1 MINLLLTLIYT
12 HTIALILAAAFSA
25 YLIALALNIFFK
37 LKHPYGFVYPIAF
50 IIFFAVQFSPLPSPL
65 QKNIV
70 LMLDSL
76 VLNKTSSY
84 ALINSVLIPCLDE
97 HHGFLRGYKYKDVL
111 EVYKKDMDNHTKE
124 HPGGFSL
131 PKTDQVPMV
140 KETDLCL
147 VFQLNTLV

>member
-1 MINLLLTLIYT
+1 M
-12 HTIALILAAAFSA
+12 IALILAAAFSA

-37 LKHPYGFVYPIAF
+37 SKHPYRFVYPIAF

-76 VLNKTSSY
+76 VLNKTTSY
-84 ALINSVLIPCLDE
+84 ALINSVLIPCFDE

-111 EVYKKDMDNHTKE
+111 EAYKKDIDKHTKE
-124 HPGGFSL
+124 NSGGFSL
-131 PKTDQVPMV
+131 PVGNQEQMV
-140 KETDLCL
+140 NETDLCL
-147 VFQLNTLV
+147 SASKYSEKIYRNN